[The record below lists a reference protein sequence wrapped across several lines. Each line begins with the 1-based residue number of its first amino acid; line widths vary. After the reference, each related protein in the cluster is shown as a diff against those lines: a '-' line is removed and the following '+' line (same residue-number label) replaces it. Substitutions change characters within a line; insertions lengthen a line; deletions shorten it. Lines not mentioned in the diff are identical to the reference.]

1 MERLCFENNISTV
14 VFILI
19 NLIISG
25 IIEVLFI
32 ILQGA
37 ATIIG
42 IVCIIFTII
51 ALIRWS
57 TYKDWF
63 QSLGR

>member
-19 NLIISG
+19 NLIISS